1 MFASFVRDT
10 IIFFTEMR
18 SVLSWRRCTG
28 HREDNG
34 RQIHEGHRRLHQRPC
49 IGLGL
54 LGRPV
59 VARAGDQHALVHPM
73 KERYPCRP
81 TSGSGVVGSIPKLGY
96 ENLRITNRIAAK
108 WIARKSAPAR
118 ECICVFRASRARFI
132 TFVQTH
138 PSTDG
143 TFEKM
148 GIEWID
154 NRPVVVRVPSSGTYI
169 GGFTVN
175 INRAIRA
182 ERCLSLASWHRSSV
196 QRLSVG
202 SYINWSR
209 RRRFNWGRWINES
222 TKWLSYDGITRYR
235 KIMKG

>member
-1 MFASFVRDT
+1 MNFKISLEKHLRKYYACMFALTFVQDI

-18 SVLSWRRCTG
+18 SVLSWRWCTG

-108 WIARKSAPAR
+108 WIARKSAPRESASVSFAHPAR
-118 ECICVFRASRARFI
+118 GSSLLYRLILPRVELSRRWGSSR
-132 TFVQTH
+132 
-138 PSTDG
+138 STTD
-143 TFEKM
+143 
-148 GIEWID
+148 
-154 NRPVVVRVPSSGTYI
+154 
-169 GGFTVN
+169 
-175 INRAIRA
+175 
-182 ERCLSLASWHRSSV
+182 RSSCECHRV
-196 QRLSVG
+196 VH
-202 SYINWSR
+202 I
-209 RRRFNWGRWINES
+209 
-222 TKWLSYDGITRYR
+222 
-235 KIMKG
+235 